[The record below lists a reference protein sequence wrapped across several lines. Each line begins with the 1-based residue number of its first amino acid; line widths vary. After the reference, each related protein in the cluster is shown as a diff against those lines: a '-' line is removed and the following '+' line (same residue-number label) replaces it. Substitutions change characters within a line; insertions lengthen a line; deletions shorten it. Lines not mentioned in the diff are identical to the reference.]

1 MDRYFLFPLG
11 LALALTSSFLVANP
25 FNEEKI
31 GLSYTALLMPRIHTK
46 EKDLLPQKEK
56 TTGGLTFMVDLPVY
70 RFLHS
75 GFLCRYVVSPKEGEI
90 GGILDLGGLIK
101 PLYSFTTK
109 LGHFGVYVSG
119 ITGFSV
125 TFMPIINKVFVDNA
139 EGDREPIRKHVNV
152 FGGLFNASAKA
163 GLEYYPHE
171 QIGIFLEGGFAYWY
185 FLHQID
191 EQLFKPTFKMFSYH
205 LTAPIIDAGVKY
217 TF

>member
-1 MDRYFLFPLG
+1 MMDKYFLLSLG
-11 LALALTSSFLVANP
+11 IAIVLSTSLFANP

-31 GLSYTALLMPRIHTK
+31 GLSYTALLSPSIYTK

-56 TTGGLTFMVDLPVY
+56 STGGLTFLVDLPIY

-75 GFLCRYVVSPKEGEI
+75 GFLCRYLVSPKEGDI
-90 GGILDLGGLIK
+90 GGILDLSALVK
-101 PLYSFTTK
+101 PVYSLGTTI
-109 LGHFGVYVSG
+109 GHFGIYLSG

-125 TFMPIINKVFVDNA
+125 TFMPIINKSF
-139 EGDREPIRKHVNV
+139 EGGDSKEPIKKHVNV

-171 QIGIFLEGGFAYWY
+171 QVGLFIEGGFAYWY

-205 LTAPIIDAGVKY
+205 LTAPIIDAGIKY
-217 TF
+217 SF